1 MDIGSNGS
9 YPSNALSNFAAHEF
23 VIDGVRCASMEG
35 FLQSLKFSNPDMQE
49 HICTLIGFGAKKAG
63 QDKDWKKHQILYWRG
78 QKIPR
83 RSQAYQDLLDRAYLE
98 LFKNEG
104 FRNAL
109 RAAGNATFTHSCGK
123 RKEGETVLTIREFC
137 HRLNWLRGML
147 PSKAASFV

>member
-1 MDIGSNGS
+1 MDIGSNGKW
-9 YPSNALSNFAAHEF
+9 PGCALSNFAAHEF
-23 VIDGVRCASMEG
+23 EIDGVKCASMEG
-35 FLQSLKFSNPDMQE
+35 FLQSLKHKNPDMQRE
-49 HICTLIGFGAKKAG
+49 ICSYVGIKAKRAG
-63 QDKDWKKHQILYWRG
+63 GTHWMRHQKLYWKGVAYVRT
-78 QKIPR
+78 
-83 RSQAYQDLLDRAYLE
+83 SQAYQDLLDRAYLE
-98 LFKNEG
+98 LFKNKG